1 MYVTAVSPLKTK
13 HLVTAAT
20 TNASMLSG
28 FPSDLDGISGWAT
41 VTCYLKIFDL
51 AKAPTLGTDLPM
63 MTVMLPANVQVFANF
78 GVKPLSLKNGL
89 AIAVTLNPADTDATV
104 LAAANTSGADIF
116 YSPSNANP

>member
-28 FPSDLDGISGWAT
+28 FPCDLDGISGWST

-63 MTVMLPANVQVFANF
+63 MTVMLPANVPVFANF